1 LPTIRFLPD
10 GTIGENSPQMLQ
22 IIARDGTSL
31 WVALTKDKTNYE
43 IRRTDR

>member
-1 LPTIRFLPD
+1 
-10 GTIGENSPQMLQ
+10 MLQ